1 MSLLS
6 LLDADF
12 DYGRETILCHVQLN
26 LLPGVKYAL
35 VGANGAGKTTLLS
48 VLAGELPLNGGAR
61 QISAGV
67 RIRWLR
73 QDMVLA
79 APGEEEQPL
88 LACVEREA
96 FGPEL
101 ALEAEMARLSHLL
114 AASGEQAGHER
125 LTRELGRLQTEFEHR
140 EGYTRH
146 ARLEAALGGVGLPS
160 SCWERP
166 LAALSGGE
174 RRRAALAAILLAGAD
189 LLLLDEPT
197 NHLDLAGC
205 EWLEGFLQSHAGTAV
220 LVSHDRQFLDRLA
233 QQTLE
238 LEGGRLTAYSGN
250 YSSYERARRQQ
261 RQQEE
266 TAWQRQQEWIAS
278 TEDYIRRNIAGQ
290 KTRQAQSRRKQLARV
305 KRLERPGA
313 RSASYRLA
321 FHPARA
327 SGSVVLQVEGLRKS
341 HGGRLL
347 IAGLELLV
355 ARGQRIGVVGPNGCG
370 KTTLLRVLCGQESP
384 DAGVVSLGHNVD
396 LGVYD
401 QQILGVSDQHQV
413 IEELAVVD
421 PGATIGELR
430 SRLGAFGFGE
440 ELYDRLVGRLS
451 GGERGRLAL
460 LRLMLE
466 GHNTLLLDEPTNHLD
481 VRCRESLEEGLAA
494 YDGTLIV
501 VSHDRRFLDRVVERL
516 LVFTPEEAEGRV
528 LLFPGNYGEFRR
540 YRLERQAS
548 GNESGTA
555 GAAAAGVA
563 GGGRGR
569 ASASRADGEEA
580 AGPAGP
586 RPLSKNER
594 ARRRRWIAE
603 VEEDISALEAER
615 RRLLEAMAAP
625 DLPASERLEMGN
637 RCVEIDRALAARMEL
652 WEQWSR
658 EIEETGQDE

>member
-12 DYGRETILCHVQLN
+12 DFGRETILSHVHLN

-48 VLAGELPLNGGAR
+48 VLAGELPLNGGTR
-61 QISAGV
+61 QVSAGV
-67 RIRWLR
+67 RVRWLR

-79 APGEEEQPL
+79 AQGEDERPL
-88 LACVEREA
+88 RECVEQEA
-96 FGPEL
+96 FGAEL
-101 ALEAEMARLSHLL
+101 ALEVDLARLSRQL
-114 AASGEQAGHER
+114 AAGDEGVERER

-146 ARLEAALGGVGLPS
+146 ARLEAALSGVGLAP
-160 SCWERP
+160 SCWERR
-166 LAALSGGE
+166 LSALSGGE

-205 EWLEGFLQSHAGTAV
+205 EWLESFLQSHAGTAV

-238 LEGGRLTAYSGN
+238 IERGRLTAYSGN
-250 YSSYERARRQQ
+250 YSFYERARRQQ
-261 RQQEE
+261 RQQQEV
-266 TAWQRQQEWIAS
+266 AWQRQQEHIARAA
-278 TEDYIRRNIAGQ
+278 DYIRRNIAGQ
-290 KTRQAQSRRKQLARV
+290 KTRQAQSRRKQLAKV
-305 KRLERPGA
+305 KRLERPSTQPAGF
-313 RSASYRLA
+313 RLA
-321 FHPARA
+321 FRPARS

-341 HGGRLL
+341 YGGHLL
-347 IAGLELLV
+347 FADLDLLV
-355 ARGQRIGVVGPNGCG
+355 TRGQRIGVVGPNGCG

-401 QQILGVSDQHQV
+401 QQILGVSDHHRV
-413 IEELAVVD
+413 IEELAEVD
-421 PGATIGELR
+421 PRATIGELR

-440 ELYDRLVGRLS
+440 ELYDRSVARLS

-466 GHNTLLLDEPTNHLD
+466 GYNTLLLDEPTNHLD

-516 LVFTPEEAEGRV
+516 LVFTAEEAEGRV
-528 LLFPGNYGEFRR
+528 DLFPGNYTEFRLC
-540 YRLERQAS
+540 RLEQQEARAETAEAARAGVS
-548 GNESGTA
+548 GSGQDRVSRSREDDE
-555 GAAAAGVA
+555 AAARRV
-563 GGGRGR
+563 
-569 ASASRADGEEA
+569 
-580 AGPAGP
+580 GPL
-586 RPLSKNER
+586 PLSKNEQ

-603 VEEDISALEAER
+603 VEEEISALETER
-615 RRLLEAMAAP
+615 TRLLEAMAAP
-625 DLPASERLEMGN
+625 DLPAPERLEAGT
-637 RCVEIDRALAARMEL
+637 RCVEIDRALAERMEL
-652 WEQWSR
+652 WEQWHR
-658 EIEETGQDE
+658 EMEGTLQDD